1 MTLSEPA
8 QTGMSAAF
16 LSEQWRAASHA
27 SIWRTPG
34 DWHSPAI
41 EKMVHAALEGVDA
54 ESAAAALGTE
64 RGQRGVG
71 LIEGLDDLSVLFGV
85 LSNEEPPYAVARAF
99 AREWSEA
106 TIGGILT
113 RASTDQL
120 TGVATLDY
128 LVVRLHELYAEAT
141 ADEVAVNDAHCI
153 VVTEANDDQFPRWQR
168 ILRKSLVA
176 RVLRSVFSRGEPI
189 AVLPS
194 GNFVVIARR
203 DDCLDEWV
211 ARVRVELARSARE
224 EDTDGATV
232 TVRVEDFPAEE
243 FDAVELISEL

>member
-8 QTGMSAAF
+8 QTGMSAAS

-27 SIWRTPG
+27 STWRTPG
-34 DWHSPAI
+34 DWHSPAVGN
-41 EKMVHAALEGVDA
+41 MVRAALEGMDA
-54 ESAAAALGTE
+54 EAAAAALGTE
-64 RGQRGVG
+64 RGQQGVG
-71 LIEGLDDLSVLFGV
+71 LIEGLDDLSELFGI
-85 LSNEEPPYAVARAF
+85 LSNEKPPYAVVRAF

-128 LVVRLHELYAEAT
+128 LVVRLHEIYAEAACT
-141 ADEVAVNDAHCI
+141 KVAVNDEYCI
-153 VVTEANDDQFPRWQR
+153 VVAEANDDQFPRWQR
-168 ILRKSLVA
+168 IMRKSLVA
-176 RVLRSVFSRGEPI
+176 RVLRSVFSRGQPI

-203 DDCLDEWV
+203 DECLDEWI
-211 ARVRVELARSARE
+211 ARVRVELAHSARE
-224 EDTDGATV
+224 EATDEATV
-232 TVRVEDFPAEE
+232 TVRVDDMPARE

>member
-8 QTGMSAAF
+8 QTGMSAAS

-27 SIWRTPG
+27 STWRTPG
-34 DWHSPAI
+34 DWHSPAV
-41 EKMVHAALEGVDA
+41 EKMVRAALDGVDA

-64 RGQRGVG
+64 RGQQGVG

-99 AREWSEA
+99 AHDWSEA

-128 LVVRLHELYAEAT
+128 LVVRLHELYAETNAT
-141 ADEVAVNDAHCI
+141 GGRVNDEHCI
-153 VVTEANDDQFPRWQR
+153 VVAEANDDQFPRWQR
-168 ILRKSLVA
+168 IMRKSLVA
-176 RVLRSVFSRGEPI
+176 RVLRSVFSRGQPI

-203 DDCLDEWV
+203 DECLDEWI
-211 ARVRVELARSARE
+211 ARVRVELAHGARE
-224 EDTDGATV
+224 EAADGPGV
-232 TVRVEDFPAEE
+232 TVRVDNLPAGE